1 MDTAKQLV
9 EKNITLY
16 RGPGSE
22 IWKQFLLE
30 SSIPEYKIL
39 GENFIIADDWDH
51 YFYMTE
57 HDVIGA
63 GTHAYMGSYIGPW
76 ELSLGENEEI
86 NSGRGWYRSKEKV
99 AGRFPYGGY
108 LTNKKWHLNEVITK
122 SEYTDMNKYYL
133 RKWLD
138 IYYISNK

>member
-1 MDTAKQLV
+1 MEPNFEDPLDTAKQLV

-51 YFYMTE
+51 DFYMTE

-63 GTHAYMGSYIGPW
+63 GTHAMMAAYLDQW
-76 ELSLGENEEI
+76 ELAYGENKEI
-86 NSGRGWYRSKEKV
+86 NSVEDGTDLKRGWQVSILMV
-99 AGRFPYGGY
+99 
-108 LTNKKWHLNEVITK
+108 
-122 SEYTDMNKYYL
+122 
-133 RKWLD
+133 D
-138 IYYISNK
+138 I